1 MKVCL
6 ILILRY
12 SCPFNQKINSYI
24 ISIRWNFCRKTSTW
38 NAQKSCIFRLSKKGF
53 RKTISNSKIHIQTRP
68 EKISWKTW
76 LKGFS
81 GQLQFLFKKVS
92 KILLSFFLE
101 KRAKVAENLSRI
113 VFLLLR
119 SLLLI
124 NQSTQFV
131 CTTY

>member
-1 MKVCL
+1 MNVCL

-24 ISIRWNFCRKTSTW
+24 ISIRWNFCRKASTW

-81 GQLQFLFKKVS
+81 GQLQFLFKKYYY
-92 KILLSFFLE
+92 FFLE
-101 KRAKVAENLSRI
+101 KKKRAKKVAKNLSRI